1 MRKETPP
8 KVARAITDR
17 ALKGLAGRMCWSAS
31 LRLRWGLDQGSEGD
45 GGGGG
50 LRKETPPKVARVA
63 GLAEGLGKGSGMGQ
77 GDGLRPRRQSCLKR
91 GSGGVV

>member
-1 MRKETPP
+1 M
-8 KVARAITDR
+8 ARAITDR

-31 LRLRWGLDQGSEGD
+31 RRSRWCLDQGSEGD

-63 GLAEGLGKGSGMGQ
+63 ERRLGVVGQ
-77 GDGLRPRRQSCLKR
+77 GFGN
-91 GSGGVV
+91 G